1 MLLLESVLIHSFY
14 VLAFYYTLFILIL
27 IMTLPVSK
35 LIIKYLLNPSSKGN
49 TSTVYF
55 NNYYLYSG
63 ENILCY
69 IVPIDNLN
77 TIDKKHKHKYKNIL
91 FINYRFINSNHIKFL
106 LTYINSNKG
115 LRNKFFIYYVL
126 NIPYSFKGLLSFES
140 ILLNTEK
147 YLLNICCNKGLLL
160 NSEVVQEYC
169 ILFRQFNYLYK
180 YYYNRNPYYKL
191 RNYYSYCLNRDNNSS
206 NLKYYKVKMLSNIK

>member
-1 MLLLESVLIHSFY
+1 
-14 VLAFYYTLFILIL
+14 
-27 IMTLPVSK
+27 MTLPVSK

-69 IVPIDNLN
+69 IVPINS
-77 TIDKKHKHKYKNIL
+77 KRSKYKNIL
-91 FINYRFINSNHIKFL
+91 FINYRFINSKHVKFL
-106 LTYINSNKG
+106 LNYLNSNKG
-115 LRNKFFIYYVL
+115 LSNCYFIYYML
-126 NIPYSFKGLLSFES
+126 NIPYSFKGLLLFES
-140 ILLNTEK
+140 ILFNTEK
-147 YLLNICCNKGLLL
+147 YLYEICCNKGLLL
-160 NSEVVQEYC
+160 NYEIVQEYC

-180 YYYNRNPYYKL
+180 YYYKRNPYYKL
-191 RNYYSYCLNRDNNSS
+191 RNYYSYCINKSNNNSS

>member
-1 MLLLESVLIHSFY
+1 
-14 VLAFYYTLFILIL
+14 
-27 IMTLPVSK
+27 MTLPVSK
-35 LIIKYLLNPSSKGN
+35 LIIKYLLHPSYKGN
-49 TSTVYF
+49 TSTVYY

-69 IVPIDNLN
+69 IVPFNLFNKNNTSN
-77 TIDKKHKHKYKNIL
+77 TISKYRNIL
-91 FINYRFINSNHIKFL
+91 FINYRFINSKHVKFL
-106 LTYINSNKG
+106 LNYISNNTE
-115 LRNKFFIYYVL
+115 LSNKFFIYYML

-160 NSEVVQEYC
+160 NTEIVREYC

-180 YYYNRNPYYKL
+180 YYYKRNPYYKL
-191 RNYYSYCLNRDNNSS
+191 RIFYSYCLNKNNSIKR
-206 NLKYYKVKMLSNIK
+206 LQLLYYKVKILSNIK

>member
-1 MLLLESVLIHSFY
+1 MYWL
-14 VLAFYYTLFILIL
+14 FYYLLFII

-35 LIIKYLLNPSSKGN
+35 LIIKYLLHPYYKGN

-69 IVPIDNLN
+69 IVPFKSFN
-77 TIDKKHKHKYKNIL
+77 KKYKSIL
-91 FINYRFINSNHIKFL
+91 FINYRFINSIHIKFL

-115 LRNKFFIYYVL
+115 LRNKFFIYYML
-126 NIPYSFKGLLSFES
+126 NIPYSFKGVLSFEG

-147 YLLNICCNKGLLL
+147 YLSEICCNNCNNISNYSLLL
-160 NSEVVQEYC
+160 NSEIVHEYC
-169 ILFRQFNYLYK
+169 ILFKQFNYLYK
-180 YYYNRNPYYKL
+180 YYYKRNCYYKL
-191 RNYYSYCLNRDNNSS
+191 RIFYSYCLNKNNSIKR
-206 NLKYYKVKMLSNIK
+206 LQLLYYKVKILSNIK

>member
-1 MLLLESVLIHSFY
+1 MYWL
-14 VLAFYYTLFILIL
+14 FYYLLFII

-35 LIIKYLLNPSSKGN
+35 LIIKYLLHPYYKGN

-69 IVPIDNLN
+69 IVPFKSFN
-77 TIDKKHKHKYKNIL
+77 KKYKSIL
-91 FINYRFINSNHIKFL
+91 FINYRFINSIHIKFL

-115 LRNKFFIYYVL
+115 LCNKFFIYYML
-126 NIPYSFKGLLSFES
+126 NIPYSFKGVLSFES

-147 YLLNICCNKGLLL
+147 YLYEICCNNCNNISNYSLLL
-160 NSEVVQEYC
+160 NSEIVHEYC
-169 ILFRQFNYLYK
+169 ILFKQFNYLYK
-180 YYYNRNPYYKL
+180 YYYKRNCYYKL
-191 RNYYSYCLNRDNNSS
+191 RIFYSYCLNKNNSIKR
-206 NLKYYKVKMLSNIK
+206 LQLLYYKVKILSNIK

>member
-1 MLLLESVLIHSFY
+1 
-14 VLAFYYTLFILIL
+14 
-27 IMTLPVSK
+27 MTLPVSK
-35 LIIKYLLNPSSKGN
+35 LIIKYLLTPSYKGN

-69 IVPIDNLN
+69 IVPINNLN
-77 TIDKKHKHKYKNIL
+77 NTGYKKHKYKYKNIL
-91 FINYRFINSNHIKFL
+91 FINNRFINSKHVKFL
-106 LTYINSNKG
+106 LNYINSNSA
-115 LRNKFFIYYVL
+115 LSNCYFVYYML

-147 YLLNICCNKGLLL
+147 YLYEICCNKGLLL
-160 NSEVVQEYC
+160 NSEIVQEYC

-191 RNYYSYCLNRDNNSS
+191 RNYYSYCLNRENKNNNSS